1 MIVPIWRTPRLYG
14 ASSAALYPMGD
25 RGAVD
30 ALLPALA
37 RPSGHDPCGYGQLA
51 IPPQAKALLY
61 QRSRSRLLPTNAM
74 ALPQLASLSPDEG
87 SCVFNVLLKDLNAT
101 TVV

>member
-1 MIVPIWRTPRLYG
+1 VIVPIWRTPGCMVHHQQHCIPWATVERLRLDG
-14 ASSAALYPMGD
+14 
-25 RGAVD
+25 
-30 ALLPALA
+30 PALA
-37 RPSGHDPCGYGQLA
+37 GPSGHDPCGYGQLA

>member
-1 MIVPIWRTPRLYG
+1 
-14 ASSAALYPMGD
+14 
-25 RGAVD
+25 
-30 ALLPALA
+30 
-37 RPSGHDPCGYGQLA
+37 
-51 IPPQAKALLY
+51 
-61 QRSRSRLLPTNAM
+61 M